1 MARVTAPITLVL
13 LIYIHLCALHF
24 TSPNSI
30 AFQQLSLVGSSSLSS
45 ELAPDHHGRDQC
57 CSVDVVD
64 GEKEQQQQQQEKELQ
79 LADLPNDALRSI
91 LLRLPSEKC
100 L

>member
-1 MARVTAPITLVL
+1 VL
-13 LIYIHLCALHF
+13 F
-24 TSPNSI
+24 TSPSPNSI

-64 GEKEQQQQQQEKELQ
+64 GEKEQQQQQEKELQ

-91 LLRLPSEKC
+91 LLRLPLEKC